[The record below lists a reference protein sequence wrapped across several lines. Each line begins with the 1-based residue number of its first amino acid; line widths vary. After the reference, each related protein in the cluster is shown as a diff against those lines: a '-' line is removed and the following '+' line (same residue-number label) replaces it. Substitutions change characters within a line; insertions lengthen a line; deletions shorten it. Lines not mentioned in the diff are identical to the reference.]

1 MLHVNQGSFVKEVL
15 ESDKPVVVDFWA
27 EWCGPCKML
36 SPVIEEAEK
45 EIAPKAKFVKI
56 NVDDNPA
63 LAQQFGI
70 ASIPTVMVFDKGNVK
85 DTMIGFR
92 PKNDIVNFVERNL

>member
-1 MLHVNQGSFVKEVL
+1 MLRVNQGSFVKEVL

-92 PKNDIVNFVERNL
+92 PKNDIINFVERNL